1 MRAPRILVVDDNR
14 ISQQVIGAL
23 LGKGGWQFHT
33 ASDGFAAID
42 AASRDSYQLILMD
55 LQMPGMDGIEAT
67 ARLRQLPGYAEIPV
81 MALTAD
87 VSDQVRA
94 KCREAGMNAF
104 LDKPIHTVEL
114 NALLGQFL
122 TSPDGD

>member
-1 MRAPRILVVDDNR
+1 M
-14 ISQQVIGAL
+14 

-33 ASDGFAAID
+33 APDGFAALE
-42 AASRDSYQLILMD
+42 AASKQSYQLILMD
-55 LQMPGMDGIEAT
+55 LQMRAWTESRPRPGCGS
-67 ARLRQLPGYAEIPV
+67 ARIRGDAV

-104 LDKPIHTVEL
+104 LEKPIHTVEL